1 MNIQAV
7 EKSAL
12 PEPQDIIIETQNGR
26 RIGARIF
33 RASHASSVVIIAGAM
48 GVAQHCY
55 EKFAKFLND
64 NGHHAITFDYYGYGQ
79 SIHKHVKHC
88 DTDILEWGQQ
98 DCHAVIQYAKNHF
111 DHVPVQWI
119 GHSVGGQL
127 MGMTPNFNQ
136 ITNAV
141 TVACGSGY
149 WRENSPPT
157 KRIVWLVWYFL
168 TPALVPVLGYFP
180 GKKLNI
186 VGNLPGRVMWQWRRW
201 ALNKDYAVG
210 AEGEAMQSQFDSVTV
225 PITSLSFSDDEMMSK
240 ENIDSLHSFYRGSD
254 VTMIRVTA
262 EQLGERFVGHLGWF
276 REKFKDSIWAGQ
288 ILPLLER

>member
-7 EKSAL
+7 EKSASTQ
-12 PEPQDIIIETQNGR
+12 PQDIFIETTSGR
-26 RIGARIF
+26 KIGARIF
-33 RASHASSVVIIAGAM
+33 KAEHATSVVIIAGAM
-48 GVAQHCY
+48 GVGQHCY

-64 NGHHAITFDYYGYGQ
+64 NGHAAITFDYYGYGQ
-79 SIHKHVKHC
+79 SIDTHVKHC
-88 DTDILEWGQQ
+88 NTDILEWGQQ
-98 DCHAVIQYAKNHF
+98 DCNAVIEYAKTQFNSL
-111 DHVPVQWI
+111 PVQWI

-127 MGMTPNFNQ
+127 LGMTSNINQ
-136 ITNAV
+136 VSNAI

-149 WRENSPPT
+149 WRQNSPPT
-157 KRIVWLVWYFL
+157 KRVVWLVWYIL
-168 TPALVPVLGYFP
+168 TPTLVPLMGYFP

-186 VGNLPGRVMWQWRRW
+186 VGNLPGRVMKQWRRW

-210 AEGEAMQSQFDSVTV
+210 AEGKVMQAQFDNVTV

-240 ENIDSLHSFYRGSD
+240 ENIDSLHRFYRGSD
-254 VTMIRVTA
+254 VTMIRVTP
-262 EQLGERFVGHLGWF
+262 EQLGETFVGHLGWF